1 MQPTKAQ
8 RRFPL
13 SELAAFFIAQKCHG
27 KTGRRRQSEYS
38 DCTVMAVATD
48 FHRTSLLLWGKK
60 LNFPPIY
67 QNGTLPNIQFGSI
80 ISAQRKNVNR
90 SKNLKRNN
98 FYFDRLFLLW
108 YNVNGKGVDLMNKII
123 TVGRE
128 FGSGG
133 RELARRLAQEL
144 NFDYYDKEIITEI
157 SKHTSLS
164 EEYVKQ
170 VVEHRPHYL
179 YPITTGQS
187 ISYVGEYAFQQV
199 QTIYGAQSEI
209 IKSMAEKSDCVIVG
223 RCADYILRDY
233 KPCRIFV
240 YANIE
245 SRVKRCME
253 RSGEDEKLTE
263 KEMKRHILALDKER
277 AKYYE
282 FYTDRRWGDK
292 LNYDLCINTSFL
304 EIKKL
309 VPEVA
314 KLFK

>member
-48 FHRTSLLLWGKK
+48 FHRTSLLLWGKE
-60 LNFPPIY
+60 LNSPPIY

-108 YNVNGKGVDLMNKII
+108 YNVNGKGVDLMKKII